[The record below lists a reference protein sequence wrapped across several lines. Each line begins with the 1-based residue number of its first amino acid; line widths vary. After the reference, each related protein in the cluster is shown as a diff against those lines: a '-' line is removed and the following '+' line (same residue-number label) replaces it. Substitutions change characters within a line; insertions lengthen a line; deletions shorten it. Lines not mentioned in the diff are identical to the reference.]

1 MESSPGQTQLFFSAW
16 HNGAGRAR
24 PERFYHALTALR
36 QPPPQQPPPAP
47 AAPSPFDGPE
57 AFRLLFASLLEDSR
71 PDAIACALRRL
82 YPNERTYNDVRS
94 AGLGMFDNDLVV
106 WLSDAV
112 ACGKLSRDDAMAAA
126 DDAQGALSLVYR
138 VAGTM
143 IPSQPLHQAA
153 FAGGAQQAADFGRQR
168 RVYVNTVTDE
178 DGQDYATTTAYGMLG
193 SRMRAPRARA
203 RRSRH
208 RLPRRMCS
216 RAACPTLRQPRS
228 RHP

>member
-36 QPPPQQPPPAP
+36 QPPPQQPPLAP
-47 AAPSPFDGPE
+47 AAPTPFDGPE
-57 AFRLLFASLLEDSR
+57 ASRLLFASLLEDSR

-106 WLSDAV
+106 WLSEAV
-112 ACGKLSRDDAMAAA
+112 ACGKLSREDAMAAA
-126 DDAQGALSLVYR
+126 GDAQGALSLVHR

-143 IPSQPLHQAA
+143 VPSQPLHQAA
-153 FAGGAQQAADFGRQR
+153 FAGGAQQTADFGRR

-178 DGQDYATTTAYGMLG
+178 DGQDYATTTAYGTLDAQG
-193 SRMRAPRARA
+193 WRASRARA
-203 RRSRH
+203 WRSRH

-228 RHP
+228 RRP